1 MTLYLFV
8 ATYNHKTMD
17 FWAFL
22 IDKLRPILSYQIP
35 QLKGQDL
42 ELTLIIK
49 NSRFIANLRHANGRD
64 ECDVHLNDMRKKY
77 PDASHHC
84 WAVVA
89 AAPDNSTFWGLSDAG
104 EPSGTAGKPMLQ
116 VLSHCGIGEVS
127 VVVCRYFGGT
137 KLGTGGLVKAYGE
150 AVKQVVEK
158 CPTTLKQH
166 LSQLQLKCP
175 YDLSGQLEYLCKKH
189 DALIQQRHYSD
200 WLTFSITIPSLQLAA
215 LRADIAPLTSVQL
228 SLLKAYKSGNA

>member
-1 MTLYLFV
+1 M
-8 ATYNHKTMD
+8 
-17 FWAFL
+17 
-22 IDKLRPILSYQIP
+22 SYQIP
-35 QLKGQDL
+35 QLKDQEL
-42 ELTLIIK
+42 ELTLTIK

-64 ECDVHLNDMRKKY
+64 ECDIHLNDMRRKY
-77 PDASHHC
+77 PDANHHC

-89 AAPDNSTFWGLSDAG
+89 AAPDNSTYWGLSDAG

-150 AVKQVVEK
+150 AVKQVVEQ
-158 CPTTLKQH
+158 CPTTLKQSLTELH
-166 LSQLQLKCP
+166 IECH

-189 DALIQQRHYSD
+189 DALINQRHYSV
-200 WLTFSITIPSLQLAA
+200 
-215 LRADIAPLTSVQL
+215 RH
-228 SLLKAYKSGNA
+228 K

>member
-1 MTLYLFV
+1 MYLLG
-8 ATYNHKTMD
+8 ATYNQKTAGFKAYLTD
-17 FWAFL
+17 N
-22 IDKLRPILSYQIP
+22 LRPNLSYQIP
-35 QLKGQDL
+35 QLKDQEL
-42 ELTLIIK
+42 ELTLTIK

-64 ECDVHLNDMRKKY
+64 ECDIHLNDMRRKY
-77 PDASHHC
+77 PDANHHC

-89 AAPDNSTFWGLSDAG
+89 AAPKNSTYWGLSDAG

-150 AVKQVVEK
+150 AVKQVVEQ
-158 CPTTLKQH
+158 CPTTLKQSLTELH
-166 LSQLQLKCP
+166 IECH

-189 DALIQQRHYSD
+189 DALINQRHYSD
-200 WLTFSITIPSLQLAA
+200 SLSLNVTVPSLQLSA
-215 LRADIAPLTSVQL
+215 LRADIAALTSVKVSTKEERQ
-228 SLLKAYKSGNA
+228 YP

>member
-1 MTLYLFV
+1 MYLLGT
-8 ATYNHKTMD
+8 TYNQKTAGFKAYLTD
-17 FWAFL
+17 N
-22 IDKLRPILSYQIP
+22 LRSNLSYQIP
-35 QLKGQDL
+35 QLKDQEL
-42 ELTLIIK
+42 ELTLTIK

-64 ECDVHLNDMRKKY
+64 ECDIHLNDMRRKY
-77 PDASHHC
+77 PDANHHC

-89 AAPDNSTFWGLSDAG
+89 AAQDNSTYWGLSDAG

-150 AVKQVVEK
+150 AVKQVVEQ
-158 CPTTLKQH
+158 CPTTLKQSLTELH
-166 LSQLQLKCP
+166 IECH

-189 DALIQQRHYSD
+189 DALINQRHYSD
-200 WLTFSITIPSLQLAA
+200 SLSLNVTVPSLQLSA
-215 LRADIAPLTSVQL
+215 LRADIAALTSVKVSTQR
-228 SLLKAYKSGNA
+228 N

>member
-1 MTLYLFV
+1 M
-8 ATYNHKTMD
+8 
-17 FWAFL
+17 
-22 IDKLRPILSYQIP
+22 SYQIP
-35 QLKGQDL
+35 QLKDQEL
-42 ELTLIIK
+42 ELTLTIK

-64 ECDVHLNDMRKKY
+64 ECDIHLNDMRRKY
-77 PDASHHC
+77 PDANHHC

-89 AAPDNSTFWGLSDAG
+89 AAPDHSTYWGLSDAG

-150 AVKQVVEK
+150 AVKQVVEQ
-158 CPTTLKQH
+158 CPTTLKQSLTELH
-166 LSQLQLKCP
+166 IECH

-189 DALIQQRHYSD
+189 DALINQRHYSD
-200 WLTFSITIPSLQLAA
+200 SLSLNVTVPSLQLSA
-215 LRADIAPLTSVQL
+215 LRADIAALTSVKVSTQR
-228 SLLKAYKSGNA
+228 N

>member
-1 MTLYLFV
+1 MYLLG
-8 ATYNHKTMD
+8 ATYNQKTAGFKAYLTD
-17 FWAFL
+17 N
-22 IDKLRPILSYQIP
+22 LRSNLSYQIP
-35 QLKGQDL
+35 QLKDQEL
-42 ELTLIIK
+42 ELTLTIK

-64 ECDVHLNDMRKKY
+64 ECDIHLNDMRRKY
-77 PDASHHC
+77 PDANHHC

-89 AAPDNSTFWGLSDAG
+89 TAPENSTYWGLSDAG

-150 AVKQVVEK
+150 AVKQVVEQ
-158 CPTTLKQH
+158 CPTTLKQSLTELH
-166 LSQLQLKCP
+166 IECH

-189 DALIQQRHYSD
+189 DALINQRHYSAS
-200 WLTFSITIPSLQLAA
+200 LSLNVTVPSLQLSA
-215 LRADIAPLTSVQL
+215 LRANIAALTSVKVSTKEERQ
-228 SLLKAYKSGNA
+228 YP